1 MVPWLGWLVAILALY
16 IIQFAVILLLEHR
29 RQSYM
34 TAWLLISFVFPFIGL
49 AAYFLIGR
57 NKNRSIRASLAGRAA
72 MEERLAAAAA
82 HASIIQTSE
91 WSDQSELGHE
101 SRLQQALAKLSPFP
115 VTGRNRTKVL
125 TNGDQTFDSMM
136 DAMRSARHHIH
147 MDYYTIR
154 HVGVGKLF
162 LDLLAEKARKGI
174 EVRLLYDGI
183 GSLNLDE
190 GCVRALREAGAETC
204 CFAPPKAAFL
214 DRRLNYRNHRKIA
227 VVDGRVGFLGGINI
241 GDEYLGLE
249 EKIGFWRDTH
259 LRVHGDAVYY
269 LQAMFMQDWQLASG
283 KHLALRDAYMPKHSI
298 QETERVMIV
307 PGKPGMNDRE
317 IVEVM
322 FAAMAAARKR
332 IYAATPY
339 FIPDPA
345 IAMSLR
351 VAARSGVDVRLII
364 PGIRDSDLV
373 LLATLSYVQDMLE
386 AGVRV
391 YRYWKGF
398 IHSKVLI
405 VDDMLA
411 SVGTANLDMRSLYS
425 NYESIALV
433 FDEKPIRSLERDFEE
448 DLRHCEELE
457 LERFARRPL
466 KQKAAEAVMH
476 MLSPLL

>member
-1 MVPWLGWLVAILALY
+1 MSPWVGWLLALY
-16 IIQFAVILLLEHR
+16 VLQFAAILPLEHR
-29 RQSYM
+29 RQSYL
-34 TAWLLISFVFPFIGL
+34 TAWLFIALVCPFIGF
-49 AAYFLIGR
+49 AAYWFIGR
-57 NKNRSIRASLAGRAA
+57 WHKRSIRSAVRVSPEAELNAAGSKAV
-72 MEERLAAAAA
+72 
-82 HASIIQTSE
+82 IIQTSE
-91 WSDQSELGHE
+91 WGDSSALALEH
-101 SRLQQALAKLSPFP
+101 RLQQALARLSPFP
-115 VTGRNRTKVL
+115 VTGRNRTRVL
-125 TNGDQTFDSMM
+125 TNAEETFEAIL
-136 DAMRSARHHIH
+136 DAIRAARHHIH

-154 HVGVGKLF
+154 HTGVGGEF
-162 LDLLAEKARKGI
+162 LALLAEKAQEGL

-183 GSLNLDE
+183 GSLGLDE
-190 GCVRALREAGAETC
+190 SCVRALQEAGVETV

-214 DRRLNYRNHRKIA
+214 ERRLNYRNHRKI
-227 VVDGRVGFLGGINI
+227 VVIDGKIGFLGGINI
-241 GDEYLGLE
+241 GDEYLGLDP
-249 EKIGFWRDTH
+249 KIGFWRDTH

-269 LQAMFMQDWQLASG
+269 LQVMFMQDWRLASG
-283 KHLALRDAYMPKHSI
+283 KQLPLRETYMPAHSI
-298 QETERVMIV
+298 RETERVMIV
-307 PGKPGMNDRE
+307 PGMPGVNDRE

-322 FAAMAAARKR
+322 FAAIAAARTR

-364 PGIRDSDLV
+364 PGISDSELV

-391 YRYWKGF
+391 YRYGKGF
-398 IHSKVLI
+398 IHAKVLI

-433 FDEKPIRSLERDFEE
+433 FDEKPIRALERDFEE
-448 DLRHCEELE
+448 DLLQCEELE
-457 LERFARRPL
+457 LELFSKRPR
-466 KQKAAEAVMH
+466 KQKAQEALMH

>member
-1 MVPWLGWLVAILALY
+1 MVSWLGWLLALY
-16 IIQFAVILLLEHR
+16 VVQFAAILLLEHR
-29 RQSYM
+29 RQGYM
-34 TAWLLISFVFPFIGL
+34 TAWLFITFVCPFIGF
-49 AAYFLIGR
+49 AAYFLVGR
-57 NKNRSIRASLAGRAA
+57 RKRQSILESRTGEAA
-72 MEERLAAAAA
+72 MEERIAAAAA
-82 HASIIQTSE
+82 KAEIVETSG
-91 WSDQSELGHE
+91 WGDQSDLGRE
-101 SRLQQALAKLSPFP
+101 SRLQQALAMLSPFP

-125 TNGDQTFDSMM
+125 RNGDQTFDAMM

-190 GCVRALREAGAETC
+190 GVIRALREAGAETC

-214 DRRLNYRNHRKIA
+214 ERRLNYRNHRKIA
-227 VVDGRVGFLGGINI
+227 VIDGRVGFLGGINI
-241 GDEYLGLE
+241 GDEYLGMD
-249 EKIGFWRDTH
+249 EKIGYWRDTH
-259 LRVHGDAVYY
+259 LSVHGDAVYY
-269 LQAMFMQDWQLASG
+269 LQALFMQDWQRASG
-283 KHLALRDAYMPKHSI
+283 KHLPLSDVYMPKHGI
-298 QETERVMIV
+298 QEKERVMIV
-307 PGKPGMNDRE
+307 PGKPGVNDRE

-322 FAAMAAARKR
+322 FAAMAAARTR

-351 VAARSGVDVRLII
+351 VAARSGVDVKLII
-364 PGIRDSDLV
+364 PGIPDTDLV

-398 IHSKVLI
+398 IHAKVLI

-448 DLRHCEELE
+448 DLKACEELE
-457 LERFARRPL
+457 LERFARRPR